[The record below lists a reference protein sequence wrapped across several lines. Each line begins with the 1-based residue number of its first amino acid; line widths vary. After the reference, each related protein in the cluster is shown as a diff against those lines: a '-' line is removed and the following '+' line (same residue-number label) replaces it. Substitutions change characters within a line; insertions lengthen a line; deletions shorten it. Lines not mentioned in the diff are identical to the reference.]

1 MDIQK
6 SHMSGKDVIR
16 ILTLLGDAGIEVIV
30 DGGWG
35 VDALLGMQ
43 TRMHEDLDI
52 AILHKD
58 VPKLRETLGR
68 QGFKEIPRNDSWEC
82 NFVLEDDRGRQVD
95 VHSCTFDENG
105 KNIFGVDYPYESWQ
119 GSGTINGLSVRCVPA
134 DWMVKFHSGYKLDEN
149 DYRDVKAL
157 CDHFGFDIPPEYQEF
172 HSPDTTQ

>member
-1 MDIQK
+1 MVDQDYQ
-6 SHMSGKDVIR
+6 MSEDDV
-16 ILTLLGDAGIEVIV
+16 LQVLDLLNNEGIEVIV

-35 VDALLGMQ
+35 VDALLGNQ
-43 TRMHEDLDI
+43 TRSHEDLDI
-52 AILHKD
+52 AILNKD
-58 VPKLRETLGR
+58 VPKLREALGR

-82 NFVLEDDRGRQVD
+82 HFVVEDDHGRQVD

-157 CDHFGFDIPPEYQEF
+157 CDHFRFDIPSEYQKF
-172 HSPDTTQ
+172 LSPDTNL